1 MYRAD
6 PCLRLDANYDP
17 SERFDDWTVSVPGST
32 AEAIDDG
39 ETGPHGD
46 ALVAARTESSR

>member
-6 PCLRLDANYDP
+6 PCPRLDANYDP
-17 SERFDDWTVSVPGST
+17 SERVDDWTVSTPVST

-46 ALVAARTESSR
+46 ALVAAPTASSR